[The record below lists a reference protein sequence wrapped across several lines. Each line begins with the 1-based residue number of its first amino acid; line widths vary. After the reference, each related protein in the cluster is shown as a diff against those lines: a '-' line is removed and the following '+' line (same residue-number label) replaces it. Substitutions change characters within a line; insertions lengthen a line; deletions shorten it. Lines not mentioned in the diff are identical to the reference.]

1 MRRKLP
7 IALLAAAMAGFV
19 VLVAAAGADTVGPIT
34 FEMSQG
40 YTPGDINNQ
49 PTTNNL
55 PNGKWQKT
63 GPYDAQVALVS
74 TYRDAAGYGF
84 VGQALRISDAM
95 TSGNFGD
102 QTFSPG
108 LGDEAG
114 EKTAVN
120 ANLSGGLRQP
130 NFTASFMIGTTQ
142 ATQQCSACLTPL
154 SLSVSPDR
162 GDGAR
167 MSYLRFEDHPDGVHV
182 YFIDVKDPGPV
193 GHVADFRE
201 SDIATLDRA
210 HSHVVTFEIKFK
222 DGPHNDE
229 VHIYIDGQ
237 KKKDGTTWE
246 DYYRYDPEQAG
257 SGNQVPTVDK
267 LLFREGGTMNPT
279 DAGGG
284 FLIDRVLLTSSGRT
298 R

>member
-1 MRRKLP
+1 MSRRLLF
-7 IALLAAAMAGFV
+7 AALAAIAASFV

-55 PNGKWQKT
+55 PNGKWQKQ
-63 GPYDAQVALVS
+63 GPYDAQVAPISL
-74 TYRDAAGYGF
+74 YPAASGYGF

-95 TSGNFGD
+95 TSDSFGD

-114 EKTAVN
+114 EKAAVN
-120 ANLSGGLRQP
+120 AGLSGGLRQP
-130 NFTASFMIGTTQ
+130 KFTASFMIGTTK
-142 ATQQCSACLTPL
+142 ATEQPGLH
-154 SLSVSPDR
+154 LSVSPDR

-167 MSYLRFEDHPDGVHV
+167 MSYLRFEDQPDGVHV
-182 YFIDVKDPGPV
+182 FFDDVKDPGPV

-210 HSHVVTFEIKFK
+210 HSHVVTFEITFK
-222 DGPHNDE
+222 DGAHNDE
-229 VHIYIDGQ
+229 VHIYIDGM

-246 DYYRYDPEQAG
+246 DYYRYDPEQTPT
-257 SGNQVPTVDK
+257 GNQVPTVDK
-267 LLFREGGTMNPT
+267 LLFRESGTANMGDLNQ
-279 DAGGG
+279 G

>member
-1 MRRKLP
+1 MRWTCVATVLEL
-7 IALLAAAMAGFV
+7 ITSLAAIWAAVSPSASNRSTSLSRGVSSSSCVPALIEGGSACV
-19 VLVAAAGADTVGPIT
+19 V
-34 FEMSQG
+34 S
-40 YTPGDINNQ
+40 
-49 PTTNNL
+49 
-55 PNGKWQKT
+55 
-63 GPYDAQVALVS
+63 
-74 TYRDAAGYGF
+74 
-84 VGQALRISDAM
+84 
-95 TSGNFGD
+95 FGD

-142 ATQQCSACLTPL
+142 AAQQCSTCATPL

-222 DGPHNDE
+222 DGAHNDE

-284 FLIDRVLLTSSGRT
+284 FLIDRVLLTSSGPT

>member
-1 MRRKLP
+1 
-7 IALLAAAMAGFV
+7 
-19 VLVAAAGADTVGPIT
+19 
-34 FEMSQG
+34 
-40 YTPGDINNQ
+40 
-49 PTTNNL
+49 
-55 PNGKWQKT
+55 
-63 GPYDAQVALVS
+63 
-74 TYRDAAGYGF
+74 
-84 VGQALRISDAM
+84 
-95 TSGNFGD
+95 
-102 QTFSPG
+102 
-108 LGDEAG
+108 
-114 EKTAVN
+114 
-120 ANLSGGLRQP
+120 
-130 NFTASFMIGTTQ
+130 
-142 ATQQCSACLTPL
+142 
-154 SLSVSPDR
+154 
-162 GDGAR
+162 
-167 MSYLRFEDHPDGVHV
+167 V

-222 DGPHNDE
+222 DGAHNDE

-279 DAGGG
+279 DADGG

-298 R
+298 RKRTTPAPAPPQGAGAPGSIWRGGSLRRPPGRRCSRRATARSGPRPERRRASRAA